1 VELQAPGTGLQAA
14 LGHGG
19 PFLKLSYKRRLSL
32 VFAVAAFLSF
42 LSAAFFIFQLV
53 AGLSSDLA
61 ARAAGNAAQLA
72 FARMVARDRAVG
84 AAAQAIAFLSAQGL
98 LQVIALVLTTRIA
111 TRGLDAEVERMR
123 GLIREQSRS
132 LEEAAAL
139 SGWREVASFLSHQ
152 LKNPLAAIDLS
163 QSNAREALALM
174 SGGPSGEAKGR
185 PILEES
191 LAAIAEETDRLK
203 TLISRLKSL
212 TAFQEPVFSSVD
224 LGELARLAASPFP
237 PERAKVR
244 VSGSALAR
252 LDPELVRQAI
262 RNLIDN
268 SVEEAQ
274 KSDALPASVDI
285 EIAARDGCA
294 EALVRDSNGGMDGE
308 TAARL
313 GNTRYTTKKTGSGL
327 GLIFVSRIAAI
338 HGGSFQAGVSPKGG
352 LEIRL
357 RFPPG
362 PETGG
367 KA

>member
-1 VELQAPGTGLQAA
+1 VFSIAA
-14 LGHGG
+14 L
-19 PFLKLSYKRRLSL
+19 
-32 VFAVAAFLSF
+32 LSF

-53 AGLSSDLA
+53 AGLSSDMA
-61 ARAAGNAAQLA
+61 DRAAGNPAQLA
-72 FARMVARDRAVG
+72 FARMVARDRTVG
-84 AAAQAIAFLSAQGL
+84 AAAQAIVFLLAQGL
-98 LQVIALVLTTRIA
+98 LQVAALVLTTRIA
-111 TRGLDAEVERMR
+111 TRGLDSEFASMR
-123 GLIREQSRS
+123 ALIKEQSRS

-139 SGWREVASFLSHQ
+139 SGWKEVASFLSHQ

-163 QSNAREALALM
+163 QSNARDALALM
-174 SGGPSGEAKGR
+174 SSGPSGEAKGR

-191 LAAIAEETDRLK
+191 LSAIAEETDRLK

-224 LGELARLAASPFP
+224 LGDLARLAASPFP
-237 PERAKVR
+237 PERAR
-244 VSGSALAR
+244 IGVSGSALAR

-268 SVEEAQ
+268 SVEEAD
-274 KSDALPASVDI
+274 KARALPVAVDI
-285 EIAARDGCA
+285 DIRAREGCA
-294 EALVRDSNGGMDGE
+294 EALVRDSNAGMDAQ

-338 HGGSFQAGVSPKGG
+338 HGGSFQAGVSPRGG
-352 LEIRL
+352 LEVRL
-357 RFPPG
+357 RFPLG